1 MALIPP
7 IKRLFAFLEYLCYTI
22 FVDITRTVK
31 LKIQLD
37 KDLARRTIQ
46 EWNTICNYSS
56 RRAFENGN
64 VSNSTKLHKLT
75 YQDLKAKFKLSSQI
89 LISANRQVSAKYL
102 TLRKL
107 KQSPT
112 EPVRFV
118 NSAVCLQGGIRGRDF
133 GFRKDG
139 LSISTV
145 DGRVKGI
152 VYQAS
157 PRLQEYFDNWT
168 MGDGRLF
175 IKKGKVYLAVSFS
188 QAVPDVDKPNDAVIG
203 VDRGINNIA
212 TMTDGKRTK
221 FFDGKRL
228 KHIRRRYQKTGAS
241 LQRKKAQKNTRSI
254 RRVLK
259 RQSGKQAR
267 FTKDTMHVVSKR
279 IVEFARETGN
289 PTIAIEGLKGIRDGN
304 KLRKEQR
311 KDVHEW
317 PAYQLKEITTY
328 KAQTYG
334 FEVIE
339 VEPRGTSRGCYV
351 CGHTEKS
358 NRNRHKFLCKA
369 CGHQDNSDR
378 NAALNIR
385 LRGILSRQVLAEN
398 GVNQLPPKL
407 GDFGFTGKLP
417 VSNRE

>member
-1 MALIPP
+1 M
-7 IKRLFAFLEYLCYTI
+7 
-22 FVDITRTVK
+22 DITRTVQ
-31 LKIQLD
+31 LKIGLD
-37 KDLARRTIQ
+37 KDLAQRTIQ
-46 EWNTICNYSS
+46 EWNGVCNFSS
-56 RRAFENGN
+56 RVAFGNGN

-75 YQDLKAKFKLSSQI
+75 YQDLKAEFNLSSQV

-107 KQSPT
+107 KQKPT
-112 EPVRFV
+112 EPVKFN
-118 NSAVCLQGGIRGRDF
+118 NSAVCLQGGVRGRDF

-139 LSISTV
+139 LSISTL
-145 DGRVKGI
+145 DGRIKGI
-152 VYQAS
+152 TYQAS
-157 PRLQEYFDNWT
+157 PRLRDYLDNWA

-175 IKKGKVYLAVSFS
+175 IQKGKVYLAVSFTRT
-188 QAVPDVDKPNDAVIG
+188 VPDIDRPNDAVIG

-212 TMTDGKRTK
+212 TVTDGKRVK
-221 FFDGKRL
+221 FFGGRRL
-228 KHIRRRYQKTGAS
+228 KHIRRRYQQTRAS
-241 LQRKKAQKNTRSI
+241 LQRKKAQTNTRSV

-289 PTIAIEGLKGIRDGN
+289 PTIAIEGLKGIREGR

-311 KDVHEW
+311 RDVNEW
-317 PAYQLKEITTY
+317 PAYQLKEFVTY
-328 KAQTYG
+328 KAAGYG

-339 VEPRGTSRGCYV
+339 IDPKHTSQGCSN
-351 CGHTEKS
+351 CGHVEKS
-358 NRNRHKFLCKA
+358 NRNGHKFLCKA
-369 CGHQDNSDR
+369 CGFTV
-378 NAALNIR
+378 NADYNASLNIR
-385 LRGILSRQVLAEN
+385 LRGILSRQVLTED

-417 VSNRE
+417 VSNGG